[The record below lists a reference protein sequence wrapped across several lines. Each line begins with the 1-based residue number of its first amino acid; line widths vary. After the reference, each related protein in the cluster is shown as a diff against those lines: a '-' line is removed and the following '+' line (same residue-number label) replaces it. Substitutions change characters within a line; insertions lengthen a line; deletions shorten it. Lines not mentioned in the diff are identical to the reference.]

1 MTLAVETVS
10 TQSPPV
16 PPIPPVDTRLIFAD
30 DFRLIPLSS
39 IRSSDLNPR
48 KEFDEESLA
57 ELAASILEKD
67 LLQPIVVR
75 EPLEGVFEI
84 VAGERRFRALQLLA
98 DASSIADDYKI
109 PCCIRDVDDL
119 ELIELATIENVQRDE
134 LPVLDQAEAY
144 TKMLELGSDIP
155 TIAIKTGLSE
165 TTIKRRLAIAEKL
178 CPDAKMLV
186 RDGFINIGQAE
197 ALTIVNF
204 ETQDSV
210 LEAMEHGNIP
220 QNISPA
226 QIRSMLLREKY
237 LVEHAIF
244 DIDLYLAE
252 GGTITSDLFGD
263 SPDSFD
269 DAELFIKY
277 QFEALD
283 VRKAE
288 LKEKW
293 AWVRNEANFYSW
305 EYKLSE
311 DSDDEFDE
319 TKLGAIIVIDANSSE
334 VTIYESVID
343 LHDQDDPEEDNDLAD
358 FNPNASRS
366 TTASSS
372 TAASPSD
379 TSTSLSKQSGSGQQ
393 SATTV
398 EEPKP
403 KGFTTK
409 AIIAVNQERT
419 KALQHAVLNSKS
431 QKLPL
436 VIILMGLM
444 ESNRVAISQ
453 EVIGMDDIVLT
464 DSLAEVRESWK
475 EKLAAFTAEPPP
487 HIREHRLQ
495 SKLSDVNQTA
505 LFEFLLD
512 LKKSE
517 LEDLLRY
524 FAASSIAK
532 WNKGSYKLEVDDFTT
547 ALVDASHAEKAL
559 ASTFSAEDAFFKLFS
574 KDQLAEMQE
583 ELGQTGNTLL
593 KKTEQIT
600 AILSDATIDVFQPSV
615 LSFKLGNDDSSDSE
629 L

>member
-1 MTLAVETVS
+1 MTLAVETIS
-10 TQSPPV
+10 TQSPSV
-16 PPIPPVDTRLIFAD
+16 PPTPPVDTRLIFED
-30 DFRLIPLSS
+30 DFRLIPLSG

-48 KEFDEESLA
+48 KDFDKESLA

-75 EPLEGVFEI
+75 EPLQGVFEI
-84 VAGERRFRALQLLA
+84 VAGERRFRALQLLLERQ
-98 DASSIADDYKI
+98 SIADDYKV

-144 TKMLELGSDIP
+144 TKMLELGSDLS

-165 TTIKRRLAIAEKL
+165 ATIKRRLAISEKL

-186 RDGFINIGQAE
+186 REGFINIGQAE

-269 DAELFIKY
+269 DAELFIQY

-305 EYKLSE
+305 EYELSE
-311 DSDDEFDE
+311 NSDQEYDE

-366 TTASSS
+366 NS
-372 TAASPSD
+372 TSD
-379 TSTSLSKQSGSGQQ
+379 TSTPLSKQSGSSQQ
-393 SATTV
+393 SACTV
-398 EEPKP
+398 EDPKP

-409 AIIAVNQERT
+409 AIIAVNNERT
-419 KALQHAVLNSKS
+419 KALQHAVLTSKS

-436 VIILMGLM
+436 VIVIMGLM
-444 ESNRVAISQ
+444 ESNRVAFSQ
-453 EVIGMDDIVLT
+453 EVIGMDDLVLT
-464 DSLAEVRESWK
+464 DALADVRIAWK

-495 SKLSDVNQTA
+495 TKLSGTNQA
-505 LFEFLLD
+505 SLFEFLMD
-512 LKKSE
+512 LKKAE

-524 FAASSIAK
+524 FAASSVAK
-532 WNKGSYKLEVDDFTT
+532 WNKGNYSLVIDDFT
-547 ALVDASHAEKAL
+547 AKLVDTSHAEKAL
-559 ASTFSAEDAFFKLFS
+559 ATTFVPNEDFYKLFS
-574 KDQLAEMQE
+574 KDQLADIQSEAG
-583 ELGQTGNTLL
+583 LTASTSL
-593 KKTEQIT
+593 KKSEQVDSLL
-600 AILSDATIDVFQPSV
+600 ANESIDVFLPSV

>member
-1 MTLAVETVS
+1 MTQAVETLA

-16 PPIPPVDTRLIFAD
+16 PPMPPIPPTDTFILDDA
-30 DFRLIPLSS
+30 DFRKIALSN
-39 IRSSDLNPR
+39 IHSSDLNPR
-48 KEFDEESLA
+48 KDFDEEALA
-57 ELAASILEKD
+57 ELAASIREQG
-67 LLQPIVVR
+67 LLQPIVLR
-75 EPLEGVFEI
+75 ETLKDIFEV
-84 VAGERRFRALQLLA
+84 VAGERRFRALHCLLEA
-98 DASSIADDYKI
+98 GTITEDFSVPAL
-109 PCCIRDVDDL
+109 IRDVDDL
-119 ELIELATIENVQRDE
+119 ELITLATIENVQRND

-144 TKMLELGSDIP
+144 TKMLELGSDIA

-165 TTIKRRLAIAEKL
+165 TTIKRRLAIAERL
-178 CPDAKMLV
+178 CPDAKLLV
-186 RDGFINIGQAE
+186 REGFISIGQAE

-305 EYKLSE
+305 EYMLSE
-311 DSDDEFDE
+311 DSDEEFDE

-358 FNPNASRS
+358 FNPNATR
-366 TTASSS
+366 SSS
-372 TAASPSD
+372 TAASTSD
-379 TSTSLSKQSGSGQQ
+379 TSASLSKQSGIEQPSGC
-393 SATTV
+393 SV

-409 AIIAVNQERT
+409 AIIAVNNERT
-419 KALQHAVLNSKS
+419 KALQHAVLTSKS

-436 VIILMGLM
+436 VIIVMGLM
-444 ESNRVAISQ
+444 ESNRVAFSQ
-453 EVIGMDDIVLT
+453 EVIGMDDLVLT
-464 DSLAEVRESWK
+464 DALADVRIAWK

-495 SKLSDVNQTA
+495 TKLSGTNQA
-505 LFEFLLD
+505 SLFEFLMD
-512 LKKSE
+512 LKKAE

-524 FAASSIAK
+524 FAASSVAK
-532 WNKGSYKLEVDDFTT
+532 WNKGNYSLVVDDFTT
-547 ALVDASHAEKAL
+547 KLVDTSHAEKAL
-559 ASTFSAEDAFFKLFS
+559 SATFVANEDFYKLFS
-574 KDQLAEMQE
+574 KDQLADI
-583 ELGQTGNTLL
+583 QTEAGLTASPSL
-593 KKTEQIT
+593 KKSEQVDSLL
-600 AILSDATIDVFQPSV
+600 ANESIDVFLPSV
-615 LSFKLGNDDSSDSE
+615 LSFKLGNDDSNDSE